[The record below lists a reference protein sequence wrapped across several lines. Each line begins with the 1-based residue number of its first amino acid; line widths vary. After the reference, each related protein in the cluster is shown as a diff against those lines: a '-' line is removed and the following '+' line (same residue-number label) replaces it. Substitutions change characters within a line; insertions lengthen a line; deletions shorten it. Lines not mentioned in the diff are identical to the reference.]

1 MNTDRRDRG
10 SIVTGWLV
18 KLVVFIGVIG
28 LMLFDGLS
36 VTAAK
41 VGAEDDASQA
51 ASAAQAEWHNSH
63 NVQAAYNAAVASLV
77 SPSERIVA
85 STFSID
91 PQGTV
96 RLDLR
101 RTTKTLIVAHFGPLK
116 QYREV
121 TVHGEASLPAP

>member
-18 KLVVFIGVIG
+18 KLAVFIGVIG
-28 LMLFDGLS
+28 VMLFDGLS

-41 VGAEDDASQA
+41 IGAEDDASQA
-51 ASAAQAEWHNSH
+51 ASAAQAEWHNSR
-63 NVQAAYNAAVASLV
+63 NLQAAYNAAAESLV

-96 RLDLR
+96 RLELR
-101 RTTKTLIVAHFGPLK
+101 RTTKTL
-116 QYREV
+116 
-121 TVHGEASLPAP
+121 